1 MNLTGMLAMTT
12 IHRRSW
18 LLLSLAALGAAGM
31 FLGPD
36 GWFGIDIGMVGSA
49 VLYAALWLFVIHLSK
64 HSEAAFPADAPL
76 AERQSWVSMVFVTL
90 IYFHWLNFV
99 GALPGLGE
107 QADRISNP
115 ASRHF
120 AFNLGMLICAWIV
133 VRRIVRAGNLET
145 VELDERDLRIQHAA
159 GRAGS
164 ALVSVLIVG
173 LISALATQPERL
185 EPWLRPLIVA
195 NVLVGLLIANTLTEN
210 VYAVI
215 RYRREYA

>member
-1 MNLTGMLAMTT
+1 ML
-12 IHRRSW
+12 
-18 LLLSLAALGAAGM
+18 LFLAASGAAGM

-36 GWFGIDIGMVGSA
+36 GWYGVDIGMVGSA

-64 HSEAAFPADAPL
+64 HPEAAFPADAPL
-76 AERQSWVSMVFVTL
+76 AERQAWVSVVFVTL

-99 GALPGLGE
+99 SALPGLGA
-107 QADRISNP
+107 QADQISNP

-120 AFNLGMLICAWIV
+120 AVNLGMLVVGWIV
-133 VRRIVRAGNLET
+133 VSGIVRAGNREA
-145 VELDERDLRIQHAA
+145 VALDERDLRIQRAA

-164 ALVSVLIVG
+164 ALMAVLIIG
-173 LISALATQPERL
+173 LISALVLLSERL
-185 EPWLRPLIVA
+185 GPWLRPLIVA
-195 NVLVGLLIANTLTEN
+195 NVLAGLLIANTLTEN